1 MYGDYQQIV
10 YKFCCQGGVDH
21 QPSAEVCF
29 VAIGSLER
37 AERMSQCRV
46 SRSTTVA
53 TQREEK
59 RRTIAHMEAVSCS

>member
-10 YKFCCQGGVDH
+10 HKFCCQGGVDH

-37 AERMSQCRV
+37 EL
-46 SRSTTVA
+46 
-53 TQREEK
+53 RECLN
-59 RRTIAHMEAVSCS
+59 VGCPDPQL